1 MSSRSP
7 AIHTSPE
14 LADSKPAMMRSSVVL
29 PEPLSPRMVRNSPSA
44 TSREILL
51 STTCLPNCL
60 ETERMLRRGALSSSG
75 WVSAAI
81 VLNRESPTPS
91 GHADKSVRATQAQQ
105 LLRRLH
111 FVPDFAVLGAARDV
125 LPEVDALL
133 IFVHVV
139 EMQALL
145 LLRAHELRRFRIRRR
160 IASHIGHFLLRLRL
174 DHVLE
179 KFVRQ
184 LFILATRRNHQVIN
198 PTGSVFFGNGLANR
212 KARLAQL
219 IGHQRPSHG
228 RDYFVVFE

>member
-1 MSSRSP
+1 
-7 AIHTSPE
+7 
-14 LADSKPAMMRSSVVL
+14 MRSSVVL

-105 LLRRLH
+105 LLRCLH
-111 FVPDFAVLGAARDV
+111 FVPDFVVLGAARDV

-133 IFVHVV
+133 VFVHVV
-139 EMQALL
+139 EMQAFLL
-145 LLRAHELRRFRIRRR
+145 LGGHELGGVGIRRC
-160 IASHIGHFLLRLRL
+160 IASDVCDFLL
-174 DHVLE
+174 
-179 KFVRQ
+179 
-184 LFILATRRNHQVIN
+184 
-198 PTGSVFFGNGLANR
+198 GL
-212 KARLAQL
+212 
-219 IGHQRPSHG
+219 
-228 RDYFVVFE
+228 